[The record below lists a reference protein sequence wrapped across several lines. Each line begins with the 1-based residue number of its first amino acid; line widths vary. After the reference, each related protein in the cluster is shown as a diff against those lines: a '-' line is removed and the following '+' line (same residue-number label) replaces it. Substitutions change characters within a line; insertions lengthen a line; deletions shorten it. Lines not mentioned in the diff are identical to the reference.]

1 MPNDYLPPSTNPTY
15 LLSFVWPT
23 LASEF
28 RKCMGNTVSIY
39 LSIYLYYTQ
48 NPPGEWAENNPRL
61 KVSLLLIRLL
71 TITNFSFKLIV
82 FNTNNY

>member
-1 MPNDYLPPSTNPTY
+1 MGLVFEGAWIFFGTGIVFGALARARMYL
-15 LLSFVWPT
+15 
-23 LASEF
+23 
-28 RKCMGNTVSIY
+28 CI
-39 LSIYLYYTQ
+39 YYTQ